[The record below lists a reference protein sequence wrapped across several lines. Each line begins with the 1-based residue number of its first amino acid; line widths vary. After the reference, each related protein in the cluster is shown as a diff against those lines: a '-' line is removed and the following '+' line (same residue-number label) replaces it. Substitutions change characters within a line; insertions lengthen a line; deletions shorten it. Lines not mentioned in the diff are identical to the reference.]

1 MDPLSIGMMGAN
13 VLGGIFS
20 AFGKNE
26 RKVSWDVN
34 PELQNYKNQMQS
46 AYRSNMDQAQSQ
58 ANLGSFL
65 DSKRNMT
72 ALNAGAGALAQSGGS
87 YSGQQ
92 LNATN
97 AMNAANKA
105 QNYESTLQGQAQA
118 GQMRTQANNEL
129 TRNVD
134 NASNYYAMHEE
145 YQPDLMSKMGTALSG
160 LSGSAVRGMGQGMT
174 MNDMMMRFNGGS
186 TNNDQASQTPTVTQ
200 SPYMQAQR
208 PQLAGI
214 PKPSRVAMPNLGRR

>member
-20 AFGKNE
+20 AFGKND
-26 RKVSWDVN
+26 RKTSWDVN

-72 ALNAGAGALAQSGGS
+72 ALNAGAGALAQAGGS

-92 LNATN
+92 MNATS

-105 QNYESTLQGQAQA
+105 QNYDSTLQGQAQA

-145 YQPDLMSKMGTALSG
+145 YQPDFMSKMGTALSG
-160 LSGSAVRGMGQGMT
+160 LGSSVNNGLAQGMT
-174 MNDMMMRFNGGS
+174 ANNMLMRFKGGTTGRDFQGS
-186 TNNDQASQTPTVTQ
+186 GW
-200 SPYMQAQR
+200 QR
-208 PQLAGI
+208 PQG
-214 PKPSRVAMPNLGRR
+214 